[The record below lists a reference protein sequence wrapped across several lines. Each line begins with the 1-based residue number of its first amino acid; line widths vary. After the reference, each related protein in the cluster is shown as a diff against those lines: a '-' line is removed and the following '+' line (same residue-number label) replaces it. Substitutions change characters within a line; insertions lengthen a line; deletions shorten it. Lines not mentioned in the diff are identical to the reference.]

1 MAKHKHINPDSVA
14 QPRSAY
20 SLACQAGR
28 TVYLSAQNGIDR
40 DGKTVVGGVEGQFRQ
55 AWRNIEAILKAV
67 GGDLHSLVRVT
78 IYVVGK
84 ENIAKVRAARKAI
97 VEEGWA
103 AVRPA
108 STLLLVAGLV
118 NDEWLVEIE
127 ATAVLD

>member
-1 MAKHKHINPDSVA
+1 M
-14 QPRSAY
+14 
-20 SLACQAGR
+20 
-28 TVYLSAQNGIDR
+28 R
-40 DGKTVVGGVEGQFRQ
+40 DLD
-55 AWRNIEAILKAV
+55 N
-67 GGDLHSLVRVT
+67 LVRVT

-84 ENIAKVRAARKAI
+84 ENIPQVREARKAM

-108 STLLLVAGLV
+108 SSLLLVAGLV